1 MDFYAA
7 HGDTVTPLPFH
18 TKGSYPYPKGVAY
31 PLDPAHMKYML
42 EYNTRGVAGPPG
54 ASYQF
59 EYKHRDDAATTED
72 EPKADQA
79 PKPEEPLTN

>member
-1 MDFYAA
+1 
-7 HGDTVTPLPFH
+7 
-18 TKGSYPYPKGVAY
+18 VA
-31 PLDPAHMKYML
+31 
-42 EYNTRGVAGPPG
+42 
-54 ASYQF
+54 SSQF